1 MNRINEST
9 FNHELNAIAIGIE
22 RTRIMLGW
30 SREVLAD
37 RAGVSIETIRQI
49 EILREYG
56 LAIDVVK
63 ILNALGVTDRELCQ
77 QAA

>member
-1 MNRINEST
+1 MKRINEST

-22 RTRIMLGW
+22 RTRIMRGW
-30 SREVLAD
+30 SREWLAKE
-37 RAGVSIETIRQI
+37 AGVSVETIRQI

-56 LAIDVVK
+56 LAIDVAK
-63 ILNALGVTDRELCQ
+63 ILNALGVTDRELCL